1 MSLKIFLF
9 YVQIKRENVSQ
20 LKKVFSEILRLYLE
34 KVILLKR
41 F

>member
-20 LKKVFSEILRLYLE
+20 LKKVFSELLRVYLE
-34 KVILLKR
+34 KVVL
-41 F
+41 

>member
-20 LKKVFSEILRLYLE
+20 LKKVFGEILRLYLE
-34 KVILLKR
+34 KVIL
-41 F
+41 

>member
-34 KVILLKR
+34 KVIL
-41 F
+41 

>member
-9 YVQIKRENVSQ
+9 YVQIKRENLSQ

-34 KVILLKR
+34 KVTL
-41 F
+41 